1 VKVHQVGPVLA
12 VGDAVTN
19 HMLEI
24 DRCLAQ
30 WGLPHALYGANIDAA
45 PPHAGVR
52 PDSAY
57 LPFMDSTDDLLIYH
71 YSAYCENYELFLRSR
86 NRKILVYH
94 NITPAEFYRPYDVQY
109 QTLCEQGRAVLP
121 KLAACDL
128 ALGVSDY
135 NRQELVKVG
144 FASEKTGVLPLLLT
158 VDDFEKT
165 PRREALYRQIRAVS
179 GPVILFV
186 GRVAP
191 NKAFEDVIKLFA
203 AYRDNVDQRA
213 RLYLVGA
220 RFLPR
225 YDEALDALVARLGLT
240 GAVTF
245 AGRVPLADLRTY
257 YEAADLFLCA
267 SRHEGFCAPLL
278 EAMYFNVPIL
288 ARADGAVPDTLDNA
302 GVLYH
307 VCDTPALAEM
317 MHLLVTDV
325 GLRRQILARQRER
338 LAHFAVPRVQAA
350 LQAALE
356 TTIGPLSAARQ
367 R

>member
-12 VGDAVTN
+12 AGDAVTN
-19 HMLEI
+19 QILEI

-30 WGLPHALYGANIDAA
+30 WGLAHAVYGANIDGA
-45 PPHAGVR
+45 PPHAGIQ

-57 LPFMDSTDDLLIYH
+57 APFVDATDDLLIYH

-94 NITPAEFYRPYDVQY
+94 NITPAEFYRPYDAGY
-109 QTLCEQGRAVLP
+109 HTLCLQGRALLP

-128 ALGVSDY
+128 ALGDSEY
-135 NRQELVKVG
+135 NRSELVESG
-144 FASEKTGVLPLLLT
+144 FAPEKTGVLPLLLT
-158 VDDFEKT
+158 VNDFEQAPIRK
-165 PRREALYRQIRAVS
+165 ALHRQIRETG

-191 NKAFEDVIKLFA
+191 NKGFEELLKLFA
-203 AYRDNVDQRA
+203 AYHCVDARA

-220 RFLPR
+220 RFLPL
-225 YDEALDALVARLGLT
+225 YDERLDTLVARLGLV

-245 AGRVPLADLRTY
+245 TNRVPMTDLRTY

-267 SRHEGFCAPLL
+267 SQHEGFCAPLL
-278 EAMYFNVPIL
+278 EAMYFDVPIL
-288 ARADGAVPDTLDNA
+288 ARAAAGVSDTLGPA

-307 VCDTPALAEM
+307 TCDTPVVAEM
-317 MHLLVTDV
+317 MHLLISDTA
-325 GLRRQILARQRER
+325 LRRQMVACQRNR
-338 LAHFAVPRVQAA
+338 LAQFAPARVQAI
-350 LQAALE
+350 LRTMLE
-356 TTIGPLSAARQ
+356 TVIGPIPTLR
-367 R
+367 